1 MHGLQDIVFEL
12 RYRSTQH
19 DTTVSFLACQ
29 KHYLEV
35 YTFTGIYFK
44 FAPADGPCR
53 RTQIQRNPVEL
64 FLACAP
70 NDRKDCRLP
79 VSGEYTILI
88 IGYIFGFYMAWNI
101 GANDVANSMASAV
114 GAKAIT
120 IRQAIFIAAI
130 LNVLGATF
138 IGSHVTN
145 TIRKGIVST
154 QVLGDPQLALI
165 GALSALLAAALWI
178 SFATWKSLPVSTTH
192 SIVGAMI
199 GFGIMAGG
207 FDVINW
213 LKLGAVVMSWIISPV
228 FSMVIAFVLFKSIVR
243 LILSKNDAK
252 TAAFRWSPVFI
263 GIACFVVVLS
273 FLFKT
278 PLGKKL
284 AIGTPMALIIAL
296 VMACLLGMAGK
307 MLIKYFVMGRK
318 NNGVEE
324 IFRRI
329 QIGTSCYVALA
340 QGANDVANA
349 IGPLAVIY
357 FLVHTGAVGAKVPV
371 PIFLLLFGGVGI
383 ACGIWMAGYRVMT
396 TIGTKITTLTNTRG
410 FCVDFSAATTVLLA
424 SKMGLPVSTTHAAVG
439 GVMGVGLARGMEAV
453 NFRIVLQIVLYW
465 VLTVPAAAITSMLI
479 FWMIRLF
486 Y

>member
-1 MHGLQDIVFEL
+1 MMG
-12 RYRSTQH
+12 
-19 DTTVSFLACQ
+19 
-29 KHYLEV
+29 
-35 YTFTGIYFK
+35 
-44 FAPADGPCR
+44 
-53 RTQIQRNPVEL
+53 VEY
-64 FLACAP
+64 
-70 NDRKDCRLP
+70 
-79 VSGEYTILI
+79 GILI
-88 IGYIFGFYMAWNI
+88 IGFIFGFYMAWNI

-130 LNVLGATF
+130 LNVVGATF

-154 QVLGDPQLALI
+154 EVLTDPHLALV
-165 GALSALLAAALWI
+165 GALSALLAAALWV

-192 SIVGAMI
+192 SIVGAMV

-207 FDVINW
+207 WNVINW
-213 LKLGAVVMSWIISPV
+213 PKLAAVVMSWVISPL
-228 FSMVIAFVLFKSIVR
+228 FSLIIAFFVFKAIVR
-243 LILSKNDAK
+243 FILARHQAFE
-252 TAAFRWSPVFI
+252 AAIRLSPWFI
-263 GIACFVVVLS
+263 GSACFVVMLS

-284 AIGTPMALIIAL
+284 AVGTPGALLIA
-296 VMACLLGMAGK
+296 VIAAALLGFAGRQ
-307 MLIKYFVMGRK
+307 LIRRLAKRK
-318 NNGVEE
+318 ALNNTEE

-357 FLVHTGAVGAKVPV
+357 FLVKTGGVGATVPV
-371 PIFLLLFGGVGI
+371 PIFLLLFGGIGI

-396 TIGTKITTLTNTRG
+396 TMGTKITTLTNTRG

-439 GVMGVGLARGMEAV
+439 GVLGVGLARGIDAV
-453 NFRIVLQIVLYW
+453 NFRIVLQIMLYW
-465 VLTVPAAAITSMLI
+465 VLTVPAAAITSMIL
-479 FWMIRLF
+479 FVVIRSITN
-486 Y
+486 